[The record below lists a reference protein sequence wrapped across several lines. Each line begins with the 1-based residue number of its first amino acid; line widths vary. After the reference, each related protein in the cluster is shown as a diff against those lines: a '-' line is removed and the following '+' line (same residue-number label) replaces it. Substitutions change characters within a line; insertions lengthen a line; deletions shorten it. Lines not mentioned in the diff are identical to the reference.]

1 MEGGEKMAVTGA
13 ILGDIAG
20 SQYEGRRCRDYRGC
34 DIFTERCSFTDDTV
48 TTLSVKYAI
57 DRNIPFAEAF
67 KEVGRRYPNCGY
79 AQMYEK
85 WVFSDSMEPYGSW
98 GNGSA
103 MRVSYI
109 GEKYETLREVQQ
121 KARESAEVTHNDP
134 EGIKGAVVTAACIWM
149 ARHGKTKKE
158 IYAYVLA
165 EYPPGK
171 YEYSIDMDMEYL
183 RDEYEWDVSCQGSV
197 PVAMRCFYES
207 DSYESFLRNV
217 FSLACDCD
225 TLCCIGGGVAEEFYK
240 GTGFDA
246 DRLLERYLTK
256 DLLQILRK

>member
-1 MEGGEKMAVTGA
+1 
-13 ILGDIAG
+13 
-20 SQYEGRRCRDYRGC
+20 
-34 DIFTERCSFTDDTV
+34 
-48 TTLSVKYAI
+48 
-57 DRNIPFAEAF
+57 
-67 KEVGRRYPNCGY
+67 
-79 AQMYEK
+79 
-85 WVFSDSMEPYGSW
+85 
-98 GNGSA
+98 
-103 MRVSYI
+103 
-109 GEKYETLREVQQ
+109 VQQ

-134 EGIKGAVVTAACIWM
+134 EGIKGAVVTATCIWM
-149 ARHGKTKKE
+149 ARHGKTKQE

-171 YEYSIDMDMEYL
+171 YEYGIDMDMEYL

-217 FSLACDCD
+217 FSLFCDCD

-246 DRLLERYLTK
+246 ERLLERYLTK